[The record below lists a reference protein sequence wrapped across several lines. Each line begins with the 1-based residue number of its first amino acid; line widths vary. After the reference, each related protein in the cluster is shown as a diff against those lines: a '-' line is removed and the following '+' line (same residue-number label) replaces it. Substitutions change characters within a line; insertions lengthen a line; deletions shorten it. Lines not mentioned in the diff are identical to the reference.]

1 MFQYKISWSPV
12 SSSLRPLNKR
22 SEDAIFTGLASTKS
36 KYIHKFQ
43 REEDLFITLFI
54 VYSHIYTYLPKFV
67 NICLFYA
74 EANAAWMC
82 R

>member
-1 MFQYKISWSPV
+1 M
-12 SSSLRPLNKR
+12 
-22 SEDAIFTGLASTKS
+22 LASTKS

-54 VYSHIYTYLPKFV
+54 EYSHIYTYLPKFV
-67 NICLFYA
+67 NILLYA

>member
-1 MFQYKISWSPV
+1 M
-12 SSSLRPLNKR
+12 LNKR

-67 NICLFYA
+67 NILLYA
-74 EANAAWMC
+74 EANAASC
-82 R
+82 VVNVCKLALIVNSKNDY